1 MTSTASSGADRRP
14 PAQRRTG
21 SGTPVRYRR
30 SLRSWPT
37 VALLVGTSVAV
48 LCGVVVADGEVPAV
62 EESVFHAVNDLPE
75 ALRPAMWV
83 FQLAGLLL
91 VPLGVAIAAAVLRR
105 YRLAVAL
112 VALIPLKLLVEKGVV
127 KQLVERSR
135 PGTSICAGD
144 AACGNFRD
152 VPLSGPSF
160 VSGHAIVAWG
170 IATLLW
176 PYLPPRWRWVPV
188 CIAALNAVARVYL
201 GAHNPLDVVG
211 GAAVG
216 VAVGA
221 LLTIATG
228 LPVTD
233 PPGAAAT
240 AQDRAGPTDVPP
252 PTTGGPR

>member
-14 PAQRRTG
+14 ALRRTG
-21 SGTPVRYRR
+21 PGAPVRYRR
-30 SLRSWPT
+30 SLRAWPT
-37 VALLVGTSVAV
+37 IALVAGTSVAV
-48 LCGVVVADGEVPAV
+48 LCGVVAASGEVPAV
-62 EESVFHAVNDLPE
+62 EASVFHAVNDLPE
-75 ALRPAMWV
+75 ALRPAMWL

-91 VPLGVAIAAAVLRR
+91 VPLGVAIAAAALRR
-105 YRLAVAL
+105 YRLAIAL

-127 KQLVERSR
+127 KQLVERGR
-135 PGTSICAGD
+135 PGTSICAAD

-176 PYLPPRWRWVPV
+176 PYLPPRWRWAPV

-216 VAVGA
+216 VAVGS

-233 PPGAAAT
+233 LPGAAGPPP
-240 AQDRAGPTDVPP
+240 DRAGPTLASP
-252 PTTGGPR
+252 PTTGSPE